1 MHLSEMLS
9 FIKSSLKIVWKNIL
23 LVFLLLAILLGFLL
37 GVVVNE
43 TVQQS
48 KEPRKLAMFI
58 GFPGELFIRM
68 LKLLLLPF
76 VASSVITSLTMID
89 KNTVGKLGKRA
100 AIYFVVTTVIATSL
114 SVALGAVIIK
124 PQAQA
129 DDIEGTS
136 PKTGSGPIFAILD
149 MLR

>member
-1 MHLSEMLS
+1 MLS
-9 FIKSSLKIVWKNIL
+9 FVKAFIKIVWKNIL
-23 LVFLLLAILLGFLL
+23 LVFLLLGILLGFVL
-37 GVVVNE
+37 GVIVNE

-48 KEPRKLAMFI
+48 MESRKLVMFI

-89 KNTVGKLGKRA
+89 KNTVGKIGKRA
-100 AIYFVVTTVIATSL
+100 AVYFVVTTLIATSL

-124 PQAQA
+124 PQAHE
-129 DDIEGTS
+129 IEEANS
-136 PKTGSGPIFAILD
+136 KTGSSPIFAILD